1 MCSKIAL
8 VLFLF
13 LSPALAWPQK
23 AVPDKQSGPAH
34 EQQRQQT
41 ESPDNSASQLD
52 TSTESES
59 RTAVATPQLV
69 PDRAGQKTE
78 DFGGK
83 QTQRMFW
90 IVPNFAAVSA
100 DTQLPPLSV
109 REKFVLATQDSVD
122 YSSFVWTG
130 LLAYQSMALNSDP
143 ALGHGLAGY
152 TRYYWRAF
160 ADQASGS
167 FFTEAIVPAMTHE
180 DPRYYTL
187 GHGNFWRR
195 TTYALSRVVLTKKD
209 SGGTTFNFSEIVGNG
224 LEAGLSNL
232 YYPPEERS
240 FHNTAMNWVAQLEAA
255 SINNIVRE
263 FWPDIR
269 HKVFRQK

>member
-1 MCSKIAL
+1 MTWGFIPIYGPGKGGVPEMSSKIAL

-13 LSPALAWPQK
+13 LSPALAWPQT

-34 EQQRQQT
+34 EQQTQQT

-109 REKFVLATQDSVD
+109 REKFVLATKDSVD
-122 YSSFVWTG
+122 
-130 LLAYQSMALNSDP
+130 
-143 ALGHGLAGY
+143 
-152 TRYYWRAF
+152 
-160 ADQASGS
+160 
-167 FFTEAIVPAMTHE
+167 
-180 DPRYYTL
+180 
-187 GHGNFWRR
+187 
-195 TTYALSRVVLTKKD
+195 
-209 SGGTTFNFSEIVGNG
+209 
-224 LEAGLSNL
+224 
-232 YYPPEERS
+232 
-240 FHNTAMNWVAQLEAA
+240 
-255 SINNIVRE
+255 
-263 FWPDIR
+263 
-269 HKVFRQK
+269 